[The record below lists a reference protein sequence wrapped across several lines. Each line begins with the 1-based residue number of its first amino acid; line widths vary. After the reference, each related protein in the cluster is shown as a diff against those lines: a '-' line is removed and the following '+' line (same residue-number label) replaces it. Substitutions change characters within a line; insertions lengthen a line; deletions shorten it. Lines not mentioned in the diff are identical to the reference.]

1 MAQAVV
7 KKNFMYWVGWTG
19 AVGGALLILAAIIGG
34 LIQFADSY
42 HTRFAKA
49 EEFKQLGKVF
59 SEFTKTTRIGD
70 KKAERR
76 EVQRD
81 ISRIKRDAHGRELN
95 RDEADSIRTKE
106 GQVEEITEDIKEL
119 KEVK

>member
-1 MAQAVV
+1 MAQAV
-7 KKNFMYWVGWTG
+7 KKDFMFWIKWVG
-19 AVGGALLILAAIIGG
+19 AVGGSLVILATVIGG
-34 LIQFADSY
+34 LSKFAEDY
-42 HTRFAKA
+42 HARFAKA

-81 ISRIKRDAHGRELN
+81 IGRIKRDAHGRELN
-95 RDEADSIRTKE
+95 KDEADSIRTKE
-106 GQVEEITEDIKEL
+106 GQIEEISEDIADL
-119 KEVK
+119 KDIK